1 MPSIEQLTDGQ
12 FDVNGIV
19 GEYNGG
25 LIVTRTSMNQ
35 ATELYRYD
43 FKTKKLEQLTH
54 ENDAFYNSLDLPTVE
69 KRMVKTRDGKD
80 MLVWVIL
87 PPNFDSNKKYPTLL
101 YAQGGPQSPLSQ
113 FYSFRWNFQ
122 LMASQ
127 GYIIVAPNRRGI
139 DRKSTRLNSSHVAIS
154 YAVFC

>member
-80 MLVWVIL
+80 MLDWVIL
-87 PPNFDSNKKYPTLL
+87 PPNFDSNKKYHTLL
-101 YAQGGPQSPLSQ
+101 YAQGRPQSHLL
-113 FYSFRWNFQ
+113 Q
-122 LMASQ
+122 LYPCIWYVQYHTAQ
-127 GYIIVAPNRRGI
+127 
-139 DRKSTRLNSSHVAIS
+139 
-154 YAVFC
+154 